1 VNGVV
6 VQKYGGTSVGSPER
20 IRALAKR
27 IARQF
32 REGLRKN
39 AVVVSAMS
47 GETNR
52 LVDLMKQVNPA
63 ASAMSYDMAVSA
75 GEQVSVGLVAAALEG
90 EGIRAVPL
98 LGHQLGIL
106 TDDFHGRARIRSIQ
120 RDIIDEAWDSG
131 AVPVVAGFQGV
142 TAENAIT
149 TLGRGGSDTSAV
161 ALAVALEADYCE
173 INTDVDGVYSAD
185 PRSVP
190 EARHLARVDYE
201 TALEMASLGS
211 KVLHPRCVELGAK
224 YRMPLIVRSSF
235 DPDYARRTWIMSFTP
250 QEVLETPVVT
260 GVTVAK
266 DIARLTVEGFGRE
279 TPILR
284 DLFAV
289 VAEAGINVD
298 VIVHDRHSEGHV
310 QSVGFTV
317 PAEDVAKT
325 LAAVETLKSTPGYE
339 GLTLSRQTGLV
350 KVSAVGVG
358 MRSHSGVASRAFT
371 VLQEQ
376 GIPILMVTTSEIKIS
391 CVVAENLADKA
402 ARALHSEFC

>member
-1 VNGVV
+1 MNGVV

-20 IRALAKR
+20 IKALAAR
-27 IARQF
+27 VARQY
-32 REGLRKN
+32 RDGLRHN

-52 LVDLMKQVNPA
+52 LVALMRQVNPS
-63 ASAMSYDMAVSA
+63 ASALTYDMAVSA

-90 EGIRAVPL
+90 EGIKAIPL

-106 TDDFHGRARIRSIQ
+106 TDGAHSQARIQSIQ
-120 RDIIDEAWDSG
+120 RDIIDKAWDIG

-142 TAENAIT
+142 TEENAIT

-161 ALAVALEADYCE
+161 ALAIALKADFCE

-190 EARHLARVDYE
+190 EARHLARLDYD

-211 KVLHPRCVELGAK
+211 KVLHPRCVELGSK
-224 YRMPLIVRSSF
+224 FRMPIVVRSSF
-235 DPDYARRTWIMSFTP
+235 DPDHARRTWIMNYTP

-266 DIARLTVEGFGRE
+266 DVARLTVEGFHRE
-279 TPILR
+279 APILK

-289 VAEAGINVD
+289 VAEAAINVD
-298 VIVHDRHSEGHV
+298 VIVHDRHSEGHL

-317 PAEDVAKT
+317 PGEDVAKT
-325 LAAVETLKSTPGYE
+325 IASVEALKSRPEYKT
-339 GLTLSRQTGLV
+339 LTITKQTGLV
-350 KVSAVGVG
+350 KVSAIGVG
-358 MRSHSGVASRAFT
+358 MRSHSGVASRAFAA
-371 VLQEQ
+371 LQDN

-391 CVVAENLADKA
+391 CVVPDELADKA
-402 ARALHSEFC
+402 ARVLHSEFC